1 VSPDFGIGM
10 DSRELVEGFLDY
22 FANLRN
28 SSVKLDGYTIE
39 YLILECYEHM
49 FGIVDLSDEREPLAA
64 IRYTNAD
71 TLGDL
76 SSVSELIKQ
85 YRTSEIYD
93 KYGLNIRD
101 YFDMPIN
108 ISKLLISN
116 AQVEKQDLDD
126 IVDSADK
133 QANREWKKRK
143 NK

>member
-1 VSPDFGIGM
+1 MG
-10 DSRELVEGFLDY
+10 SRELVEGFLDY
-22 FANLRN
+22 FANLKN
-28 SSVKLDGYTIE
+28 SDVRLDGYTIE

-49 FGIVDLSDEREPLAA
+49 FGIVDLNDDKEPLAV